1 MFSYL
6 LVPLDGSALAECVLP
21 HVLSLAGALGARV
34 TFYHALERPR
44 DTGALN
50 PIDPLKWQLKRR
62 EAESYLEGLVLRFKS
77 SGVQAEKVI
86 EEGIPAECII
96 NFAKSRKVDLIVLS
110 THGLSGL
117 SRWNVSSVVQK
128 IILRANKSTLLVR
141 AYEASPGSKT
151 SELRYQRLFI
161 GLDCSARAE
170 LVIPVAMRL
179 ANYYKASVVLGTVIR
194 EPAILSRFPL
204 SIDDSHLID
213 QLTARNW
220 QEATHYLGQIQAQ
233 LAQTGVDIR
242 TSLKIDRN
250 EIATLH
256 NMVAEEQADMVLLVA
271 HGYACIGRWPYGSVA
286 SSFISYGTTSLLIMQ
301 DLSGEELQTS
311 QAEIATSQTQGH

>member
-1 MFSYL
+1 MFTHL
-6 LVPLDGSALAECVLP
+6 LVPLDGSTLAECVLP
-21 HVLSLAGALGARV
+21 HVLSLAGALEARV
-34 TFYHALERPR
+34 TFFHALERPR

-50 PIDPLKWQLKRR
+50 PIDPLRWQLKKR
-62 EAESYLEGLVLRFKS
+62 EAESYFEGLVMRFKAA
-77 SGVQAEKVI
+77 GVRAEKVI

-96 NFAKSRKVDLIVLS
+96 NFANAHQADLIVLS

-117 SRWNVSSVVQK
+117 SRWNISSVVQK

-141 AYEASPGSKT
+141 AYESSAPKT
-151 SELRYQRLFI
+151 SELCYQRLFI

-179 ANYYKASVVLGTVIR
+179 ASYYQASVMLGTVIR

-204 SIDDSHLID
+204 DASDMRLIE
-213 QLTARNW
+213 QITARNV
-220 QEATHYLGQIQAQ
+220 QEATHYLKQVQSQ
-233 LAQTGVDIR
+233 LAQTGVEIK
-242 TSLKIDRN
+242 TCLKIDRN

-271 HGYACIGRWPYGSVA
+271 HGHACLGRWPYGSVA

-301 DLSGEELQTS
+301 DLSAGELQVS
-311 QAEIATSQTQGH
+311 QAELATLQTQGH